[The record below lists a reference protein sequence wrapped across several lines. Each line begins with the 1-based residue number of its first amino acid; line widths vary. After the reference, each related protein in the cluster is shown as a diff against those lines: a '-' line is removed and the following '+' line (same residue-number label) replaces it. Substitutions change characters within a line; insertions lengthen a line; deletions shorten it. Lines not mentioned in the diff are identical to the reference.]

1 MLTIIVWT
9 NIIVIEIGFILGA
22 ALLLSKA
29 GNEDD
34 SDDPSRMSSTEVCSL
49 HLPPH
54 DMACLLNF
62 RSKCFEDWG
71 QFSSRLV
78 SSGCASF
85 AIFGKGWLQLLLSKI
100 ISSPPTFA
108 LLRIQLAISLLQEA
122 AACITA
128 MVGLPFYCL
137 VQACGFVG
145 FSAIWL
151 LYTTYLVS
159 SAEITTNKDPVTG
172 ASYKEYQYSD
182 RAKQSVSPF
191 FPLFIT
197 TVHEFHDLL
206 QAIFMVFMWLWTTAF
221 IQAIGQ
227 VLFILL
233 LLLLS

>member
-100 ISSPPTFA
+100 ISSPAPPSPSSESNWPSLCSKRPQLVSQQWLGCLSIVLFKLVA
-108 LLRIQLAISLLQEA
+108 LLDSLRFGYSTQLIWSRLLRSRPTKIQSRGRVTRNIN
-122 AACITA
+122 T
-128 MVGLPFYCL
+128 
-137 VQACGFVG
+137 
-145 FSAIWL
+145 
-151 LYTTYLVS
+151 
-159 SAEITTNKDPVTG
+159 VTG
-172 ASYKEYQYSD
+172 RSN
-182 RAKQSVSPF
+182 
-191 FPLFIT
+191 L
-197 TVHEFHDLL
+197 
-206 QAIFMVFMWLWTTAF
+206 
-221 IQAIGQ
+221 
-227 VLFILL
+227 
-233 LLLLS
+233 